1 MRIGKAA
8 PRKYKKR
15 EPGCPTKFRS
25 AYIIVAHEACLRL
38 GATIE
43 DLARLFSCT
52 IPTIYNW
59 MRDNEQFAHAVRTGR
74 DSHDTRKIERALV
87 HRAMGYM
94 MTVTKERVAKDL
106 GIVSLDEQIHVPAQ
120 VEAQMFYLCNRNP
133 QRWKSISSKLQQAF
147 FDSKGKPLD
156 LEQPQPQLNADNND
170 KGNGKD
176 KNADSG
182 IEGIRKVLDALR
194 AAGELDVAGDAV
206 QEPGAD
212 KGASPKTN

>member
-74 DSHDTRKIERALV
+74 DSHDTRKVERALV

-133 QRWKSISSKLQQAF
+133 QRWKSISAKLQQAF
-147 FDSKGKPLD
+147 FDTKGKPID
-156 LEQPQPQLNADNND
+156 PTQPQLNAGNGED

-176 KNADSG
+176 KDANNG
-182 IEGIRKVLDALR
+182 IEAIRQVLNTLR
-194 AAGELDVAGDAV
+194 DAGELDVAGDVV
-206 QEPGAD
+206 QGPGAD
-212 KGASPKTN
+212 PGADSKAN